1 METRYFHSQFLK
13 RPNADNLFQSIKDS
27 TSELNEAN
35 FLQLAMDG
43 PNVNWLV
50 LNKLDDVLIP
60 NRHEKTVN
68 IGSCAQHMVHCGFQT
83 GTSDAGWNI
92 DKILKTMFF
101 ILHDSPA
108 KQEV

>member
-1 METRYFHSQFLK
+1 MK

-27 TSELNEAN
+27 TSGLNEAN

-50 LNKLDDVLIP
+50 LNKLDDVLIS

-68 IGSCAQHMVHCGFQT
+68 IGSCAQHMVMVASKLELQMLV
-83 GTSDAGWNI
+83 GTLIRS
-92 DKILKTMFF
+92 
-101 ILHDSPA
+101 
-108 KQEV
+108 